1 MVSSGGVLMVAAAL
15 AAVAATWLWAALA
28 RLVWRPYAVA
38 RAFARQARPAYRLY
52 FGNTRESKAMLRAA
66 TSSHTL
72 DRELPRHHPAR
83 HAAAPRLHVALRDWF
98 SRIRMPHGEF
108 VGPTSIPSKI
118 SSLSLELS
126 RTSVQ
131 PYPFPH
137 GLTDTARS
145 QLIHHSSACL
155 GRLHLCGPLVLDSVR
170 SPHLWFGL
178 NAGSCFYFARAA
190 DLLFCASIEHAGSPI
205 SYPRRAAC
213 EDMGCFSVR
222 PCLNNLL
229 AKGQPDNDMRDA
241 GRGGWWLTGVPVV
254 VRPTPAL
261 CVGSYDMVKR
271 ILSDKVE
278 LYPKPSPPPG
288 LLALMGMG
296 LVFTQGDDWVR
307 HRRVLKMMTG
317 AMVACA
323 GEVIREWESRAAAN
337 GGEVTV
343 EVGKQFAELTA
354 DVISHTAFGSSY
366 RQGKEV
372 FLAQRELQFIA
383 FTSFATTR
391 FPGAQYVPTKSNL
404 RRWRL
409 ESKVRD
415 TLVAIIDDRMAT
427 AKKEEAYGH
436 DLLGLMLEANACGG
450 EDGKSAMSM
459 DEIIDECKT
468 FFFAG
473 QDTTSHLLGLFG
485 GSTASGRKSSEC
497 GTGAI
502 TGDVLNKL
510 KLVTMV
516 EPCCGVKVLLIP
528 IAMLHRDEEIWGA
541 DAGEFNPLRFRNGV
555 GRAAAH
561 PSALL
566 AFAAGPRSCIG
577 QDFAMLEVKA
587 TLALILRWFAFDVA
601 PEYVHAPTD
610 IVTLQPL
617 QGLLIVLKLLD
628 P

>member
-28 RLVWRPYAVA
+28 RLVWRP
-38 RAFARQARPAYRLY
+38 RGPAYRLY

-72 DRELPRHHPAR
+72 DRSSHDIIPRVMPQHRACT
-83 HAAAPRLHVALRDWF
+83 DWF

-241 GRGGWWLTGVPVV
+241 GRGGWWLTGKVYLWWFG
-254 VRPTPAL
+254 PTPAL

-473 QDTTSHLLGLFG
+473 QDTTSHLLGF

-502 TGDVLNKL
+502 TGDLPAPYVNSPFPRV
-510 KLVTMV
+510 VTV
-516 EPCCGVKVLLIP
+516 TNWCGFAGDDGGTLLLIP

>member
-38 RAFARQARPAYRLY
+38 RAFARQARAGVPAL
-52 FGNTRESKAMLRAA
+52 LRQHQGD
-66 TSSHTL
+66 SETL
-72 DRELPRHHPAR
+72 LFRVYV
-83 HAAAPRLHVALRDWF
+83 LHWSGKVYLW
-98 SRIRMPHGEF
+98 
-108 VGPTSIPSKI
+108 
-118 SSLSLELS
+118 
-126 RTSVQ
+126 
-131 PYPFPH
+131 
-137 GLTDTARS
+137 
-145 QLIHHSSACL
+145 
-155 GRLHLCGPLVLDSVR
+155 
-170 SPHLWFGL
+170 WFG
-178 NAGSCFYFARAA
+178 
-190 DLLFCASIEHAGSPI
+190 
-205 SYPRRAAC
+205 
-213 EDMGCFSVR
+213 
-222 PCLNNLL
+222 
-229 AKGQPDNDMRDA
+229 
-241 GRGGWWLTGVPVV
+241 
-254 VRPTPAL
+254 PTPAL

-307 HRRVLKMMTG
+307 HRRVVSPAFAMDKLKMMTG

-415 TLVAIIDDRMAT
+415 TLVAIIDERMAT

-459 DEIIDECKT
+459 DEIID
-468 FFFAG
+468 
-473 QDTTSHLLGLFG
+473 D
-485 GSTASGRKSSEC
+485 TASGRKSSEC

-502 TGDVLNKL
+502 TDDVLNKL

-516 EPCCGVKVLLIP
+516 VYETLRLYGAVTRILRMTTADVDLCGVKVPKGTLLLIP

-587 TLALILRWFAFDVA
+587 TLALILRRFAFDVA

-610 IVTLQPL
+610 ID
-617 QGLLIVLKLLD
+617 IN
-628 P
+628 